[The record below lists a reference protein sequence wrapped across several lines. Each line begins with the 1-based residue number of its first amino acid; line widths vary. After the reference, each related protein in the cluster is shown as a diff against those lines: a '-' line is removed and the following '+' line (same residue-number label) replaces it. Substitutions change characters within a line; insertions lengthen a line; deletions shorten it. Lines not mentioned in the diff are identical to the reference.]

1 MITTVLFD
9 LDGTLLPFEQ
19 DDFVKIYFSELC
31 RKLAPMGYEPQHTV
45 KSVSVSYTHLTL
57 PTICSV

>member
-9 LDGTLLPFEQ
+9 LDGTLLPFKQ

-31 RKLAPMGYEPQHTV
+31 RKLAPMGDR
-45 KSVSVSYTHLTL
+45 KSVV
-57 PTICSV
+57 

>member
-45 KSVSVSYTHLTL
+45 KSVWGLSLIH
-57 PTICSV
+57 I